1 MALTDPNALAA
12 LVESLG
18 GTVIPGRT
26 FKFDL
31 PMSRVREV
39 VPHIHEL
46 AGLRVEKVPGSE
58 RSEAGDPSGI
68 NRIQTVVTLELKRKP
83 TETSEYAAARN
94 LMRVACR

>member
-26 FKFDL
+26 FRFDL

-39 VPHIHEL
+39 VPRIHEL
-46 AGLRVEKVPGSE
+46 AGLRVEKVDE
-58 RSEAGDPSGI
+58 RNEFGDPSGLD
-68 NRIQTVVTLELKRKP
+68 RVQTVVTLELKRKP
-83 TETSEYAAARN
+83 TETSEYDQERS
-94 LMRVACR
+94 LMRAIVR